1 MDLVFLGA
9 TSLMWAAI
17 VGMVVGCDRLGARP

>member
-9 TSLMWAAI
+9 SALMWAAI
-17 VGMVVGCDRLGARP
+17 VGMVLGCDGLGARK

>member
-9 TSLMWAAI
+9 SALMFVAI
-17 VGMVVGCDRLGARP
+17 VALVVGCDRLGARK